1 MDWISRCSALL
12 VLLLC
17 SLSLLLLSSP
27 IKDLPVHGQRQSV
40 NLKAHQWR
48 CDGCFKADF
57 PVVINQP
64 QVCSTRETETIDIV
78 FFIPSSLDGA
88 ERRNAIRKTW
98 ASVSNNNTSNFRH
111 VFVLGITRDRLRMRL
126 IEEESFRFRD
136 VVVIEFIDS
145 YNNLTLKTMASL
157 RWLTL
162 HCGYAR

>member
-1 MDWISRCSALL
+1 M
-12 VLLLC
+12 
-17 SLSLLLLSSP
+17 
-27 IKDLPVHGQRQSV
+27 
-40 NLKAHQWR
+40 
-48 CDGCFKADF
+48 
-57 PVVINQP
+57 VINQP
-64 QVCSTRETETIDIV
+64 QVCSTRETETVDIV

-111 VFVLGITRDRLRMRL
+111 VFVLGIIRDRLRMRL

-145 YNNLTLKTMASL
+145 YNNLTLKTVASL

-162 HCGYAR
+162 HCGHAR